1 MITIDQVRRFAQ
13 DLKTN
18 EFTAFREYIHY
29 LFLSV
34 FYAGPASSRVY
45 FKGGTAIHIIYH
57 APRFSEDLDFT
68 SHITDKVFS
77 DLIADTFSRL
87 TQSERLVFKE
97 RKTITGKRYM
107 LATTNLPGLPPVYVN
122 LDFSFREKVL
132 QPQHSIVQTAFPI
145 LFTEFVSHLSQEEM
159 FAEKIRAIATRKKGR
174 DLYDLWYLSTRGVK
188 LDAKLVQQKLSYYHK
203 ESTTGPEILERCED
217 FSEHDFERDLRP
229 FVPVPERTKLPQFF
243 SYIQA
248 YLKEILTQEK

>member
-1 MITIDQVRRFAQ
+1 MITIDQVRRFART
-13 DLKTN
+13 LKTN
-18 EFTAFREYIHY
+18 EFTAFREYIQC

-34 FYAGPASSRVY
+34 LYVNPAGSRVY
-45 FKGGTAIHIIYH
+45 FKGGTAIHIIYQ

-68 SHITDKVFS
+68 SHITDTAFS
-77 DLIADTFSRL
+77 SLIADTFSRL

-107 LATTNLPGLPPVYVN
+107 LAAANLPGLPSVYVN

-132 QPQHSIVQTAFPI
+132 QPERSIIQTTFPI

-188 LDAKLVQQKLSYYHK
+188 LNTKLVQQKLSYYHN
-203 ESTTGPEILERCED
+203 ESITGLDILKRCGD
-217 FSEHDFERDLRP
+217 FSERDFVNDLRP
-229 FVPVPERTKLPQFF
+229 FVPLPERTKLPQLF

-248 YLKEILTQEK
+248 YLKNLLI

>member
-1 MITIDQVRRFAQ
+1 MITIDQVRRFART
-13 DLKTN
+13 LKTN
-18 EFTAFREYIHY
+18 EFTAFREYIQC

-34 FYAGPASSRVY
+34 LYSHPASVPVY
-45 FKGGTAIHIIYH
+45 FKGGTAIHIIYQ

-68 SHITDKVFS
+68 SHLAGAAFS
-77 DLIADTFSRL
+77 GLIDDLFSQL
-87 TQSERLVFKE
+87 TQSDRLVFKE

-132 QPQHSIVQTAFPI
+132 QPQQTIIQTAFPI

-174 DLYDLWYLSTRGVK
+174 DLYDLWYLSTRGIK
-188 LDAKLVQQKLSYYHK
+188 LNTELVQQKLSYYHK
-203 ESTTGPEILERCED
+203 EPITGLEILKRCED
-217 FSEHDFERDLRP
+217 FSERDFVNDLRP
-229 FVPVPERTKLPQFF
+229 FVPIPERAKLPQFF
-243 SYIQA
+243 SYLKA
-248 YLKEILTQEK
+248 YLKQSLT

>member
-1 MITIDQVRRFAQ
+1 MITIDQIRHFARN
-13 DLKTN
+13 LKTN
-18 EFTAFREYIHY
+18 EFTAFREYIQY

-34 FYAGPASSRVY
+34 FYARPSSSGVY
-45 FKGGTAIHIIYH
+45 FKGGTAIHIIYQ

-68 SHITDKVFS
+68 SHITDTAFS
-77 DLIADTFSRL
+77 SLIADTFSRL

-107 LATTNLPGLPPVYVN
+107 LAATNITGLPPVYVN

-132 QPQHSIVQTAFPI
+132 QPQRSIIQTRFPI

-203 ESTTGPEILERCED
+203 ESLTGLEILKRCED
-217 FSEHDFERDLRP
+217 LSERDFVQDLRP
-229 FVPVPERTKLPQFF
+229 FVPLPERARLPQFF
-243 SYIQA
+243 SYIKT
-248 YLKEILTQEK
+248 YLEQTLAKEK

>member
-1 MITIDQVRRFAQ
+1 MDQVLHFARV
-13 DLKTN
+13 LKTN
-18 EFTAFREYIHY
+18 EFTAFREYIQY
-29 LFLSV
+29 LFLNVLYSHPV
-34 FYAGPASSRVY
+34 SSRVY

-68 SHITDKVFS
+68 SHITGDAFS
-77 DLIADTFSRL
+77 DLITDTFSHL

-107 LATTNLPGLPPVYVN
+107 LATTNITDLPPVYVN

-132 QPQHSIVQTAFPI
+132 QPERSIIQTTFPI

-188 LDAKLVQQKLSYYHK
+188 LNENLVQQKLSYYHK
-203 ESTTGPEILERCED
+203 DPITGMDILKRCED
-217 FSEHDFERDLRP
+217 FSERDFVQDLRP
-229 FVPVPERTKLPQFF
+229 FVPIPERTKLPQFF
-243 SYIQA
+243 SYLKA
-248 YLKEILTQEK
+248 YLKQTLT